1 VNPHLAVPPV
11 TVGPPVAAARRVA
24 VVVHGREQDP
34 EYMVEHLV
42 ARLDAPDVAFVLPA
56 AAERSWY
63 PARYFDPREA
73 NEPWLGHALAAL
85 EAAIGDVE
93 PERVVLAGFSQGAC
107 LVADLL
113 GAKPGSLLPSGGV
126 ARAPRPFAGAAILT
140 GALIGPHPE
149 PAGLDGV
156 PVFMESSRYDEWVA
170 LDDVE
175 ATAKA
180 LEAAGARVEL
190 QVSDDREHRIRDAA
204 VAGVRAL
211 L

>member
-1 VNPHLAVPPV
+1 MNPHLAVPPV
-11 TVGPPVAAARRVA
+11 TVGPPVAGARRVA

-34 EYMVEHLV
+34 EYMLEHL
-42 ARLDAPDVAFVLPA
+42 
-56 AAERSWY
+56 
-63 PARYFDPREA
+63 
-73 NEPWLGHALAAL
+73 
-85 EAAIGDVE
+85 VE

-107 LVADLL
+107 LVAELL
-113 GAKPGSLLPSGGV
+113 
-126 ARAPRPFAGAAILT
+126 ARAPRRFAGAAILT
-140 GALIGPHPE
+140 GAFIGPQPE

-170 LDDVE
+170 LDHVE

-180 LEAAGARVEL
+180 FEAAGARVEL

>member
-1 VNPHLAVPPV
+1 VNPHLAAPPV
-11 TVGPPVAAARRVA
+11 TVGPPVAGARRVA
-24 VVVHGREQDP
+24 VVVHGRNQDP
-34 EYMVEHLV
+34 EYMLEHLV
-42 ARLDAPDVAFVLPA
+42 ARLEAPDVAFVLPA
-56 AAERSWY
+56 AADRSWY

-73 NEPWLGHALAAL
+73 NEPWLGHALAAV
-85 EAAIGDVE
+85 EAAIGGVE

-113 GAKPGSLLPSGGV
+113 
-126 ARAPRPFAGAAILT
+126 ARAPRPFAGAAVLT
-140 GALIGPHPE
+140 GAFIGPHPE
-149 PAGLDGV
+149 PAGLAGV

-170 LDDVE
+170 LDDVQ
-175 ATAKA
+175 ATAEA
-180 LEAAGARVEL
+180 FEAAGARVEL

>member
-1 VNPHLAVPPV
+1 VNPHLAAAPV
-11 TVGPPVAAARRVA
+11 TVGPPLADARRVA
-24 VVVHGREQDP
+24 VVVHGRDQDP
-34 EYMVEHLV
+34 EYMLEHLV
-42 ARLDAPDVAFVLPA
+42 ARLEAPDVAFVLPA
-56 AAERSWY
+56 AADRSWY

-73 NEPWLGHALAAL
+73 NEPWLGHALAAV
-85 EAAIGDVE
+85 EAAIGGAE

-107 LVADLL
+107 LVADFL
-113 GAKPGSLLPSGGV
+113 AH
-126 ARAPRPFAGAAILT
+126 APRPFAGGAILT
-140 GALIGPHPE
+140 GAFIGPHPE

-180 LEAAGARVEL
+180 FEAAGARVEL
-190 QVSDDREHRIRDAA
+190 QVSDDREHRIREAA

>member
-1 VNPHLAVPPV
+1 VNPHLAAPPV
-11 TVGPPVAAARRVA
+11 TVGPPVAGARRVA
-24 VVVHGREQDP
+24 VVVHGRDQDP
-34 EYMVEHLV
+34 EYMLEHLV
-42 ARLDAPDVAFVLPA
+42 ARLEAPDVAFVLSA
-56 AAERSWY
+56 AAGRSWY

-73 NEPWLGHALAAL
+73 NEPWLGHARAAV
-85 EAAIGDVE
+85 EAAIGRVE

-113 GAKPGSLLPSGGV
+113 
-126 ARAPRPFAGAAILT
+126 ARAPRRFAGAAILT
-140 GALIGPHPE
+140 GAFIGPHPE
-149 PAGLDGV
+149 PSGLDGV

-180 LEAAGARVEL
+180 FEAAGARVEL
-190 QVSDDREHRIRDAA
+190 QVSEDREHRIRDAA